1 MQLHAHTPTPW
12 AAPMPRECIIGGNEG
27 VCCTSFLKVCVWV
40 CVCVCVRDDFFLLFS
55 VVDDERM
62 EENKFA
68 SLHQLSR
75 PDLSMGRRETL
86 ERTWLPL
93 CLTEPASQVRVCVCV
108 LCGSLS
114 LPFFKLCYPS
124 CARKPGKDAIL
135 FYHFLLTHMLTQ
147 MKGKFLHL
155 L

>member
-40 CVCVCVRDDFFLLFS
+40 YVCVCTGRFFLLFS

-93 CLTEPASQVRVCVCV
+93 CLTEPASHVCVFVCV
-108 LCGSLS
+108 VWFTFIA
-114 LPFFKLCYPS
+114 FFFNC
-124 CARKPGKDAIL
+124 AIL
-135 FYHFLLTHMLTQ
+135 PVLANRGKMLSFFTIFCSHTCPL
-147 MKGKFLHL
+147 K
-155 L
+155 

>member
-40 CVCVCVRDDFFLLFS
+40 CVCVYGTIFLLFS

-75 PDLSMGRRETL
+75 PDLSMERRETL

-114 LPFFKLCYPS
+114 LPFFNC
-124 CARKPGKDAIL
+124 AIL
-135 FYHFLLTHMLTQ
+135 PVLANRGKMLSFFTIFCSHTCSL
-147 MKGKFLHL
+147 K
-155 L
+155 